1 MKKVLIVEDEI
12 ALMKAIT
19 QKIKKANFIAYSARS
34 VDEAEQI
41 LNNTDLD
48 FVWLDHYLLGERCG
62 LDLIKKINQNK
73 RFAKTPIILVSNT
86 CSDEKVEEYKK
97 MGVSRYF
104 VKSSARLDDIINE
117 AVSICSA

>member
-1 MKKVLIVEDEI
+1 MKKALIVEDEI

-19 QKIKKANFIAYSARS
+19 QKIKKANFIPYTARS

-41 LNNTDLD
+41 INRAEVD
-48 FVWLDHYLLGERCG
+48 FIWLDHYLLGERSG
-62 LDLIKKINQNK
+62 LDLIKVINHNKKYAKI
-73 RFAKTPIILVSNT
+73 PIILVSNT

-104 VKSSARLDDIINE
+104 VKSSVRLDEIISE
-117 AVSICSA
+117 AVSICAS